1 MTQVSKKTINV
12 RGELLDLSLPRV
24 MGILNITPDSFY
36 EKSRFAS
43 ADAVLEQVGIMA
55 EDGAAFVDV
64 GGYSTRPGAKE
75 VSTEEEID
83 RIESIIEPIN
93 KYFPKLI
100 ISIDTFRSKVAKRAV
115 RKGADIINDVSGGDL
130 DADMF
135 DTVAE
140 LGVPYILMH
149 MRGTPQTMGTLTHY
163 DNLVPDILKEM
174 SRKIFALRHSGV
186 KDIIVDP
193 GFGFAKSIGQNFELL
208 GNLSAFNQLGCAV
221 LAGISRKA
229 TIYKTLNVNADEA
242 LNGTTILNT
251 IALQQGASIL
261 RVHDVRPAVE
271 AVKLWMAT
279 TGVN

>member
-75 VSTEEEID
+75 VSTEEEIE
-83 RIESIIEPIN
+83 RIESVIEPIN

-140 LGVPYILMH
+140 LGVPYVLMH

-163 DNLVPDILKEM
+163 DSLIPDILKEM
-174 SRKIFALRHSGV
+174 SRKIVALRHRGV

-229 TIYKTLNVNADEA
+229 TIYKTLNVSADEA

>member
-93 KYFPKLI
+93 KYFQTL
-100 ISIDTFRSKVAKRAV
+100 SFLSTHFVLRWQ
-115 RKGADIINDVSGGDL
+115 KG
-130 DADMF
+130 
-135 DTVAE
+135 
-140 LGVPYILMH
+140 P
-149 MRGTPQTMGTLTHY
+149 
-163 DNLVPDILKEM
+163 
-174 SRKIFALRHSGV
+174 
-186 KDIIVDP
+186 
-193 GFGFAKSIGQNFELL
+193 
-208 GNLSAFNQLGCAV
+208 
-221 LAGISRKA
+221 
-229 TIYKTLNVNADEA
+229 
-242 LNGTTILNT
+242 
-251 IALQQGASIL
+251 
-261 RVHDVRPAVE
+261 
-271 AVKLWMAT
+271 
-279 TGVN
+279 

>member
-140 LGVPYILMH
+140 LGVPYVLMH

-174 SRKIFALRHSGV
+174 SRKIFALRQRGV

-193 GFGFAKSIGQNFELL
+193 GFGFAKSIAQNFELL
-208 GNLSAFNQLGCAV
+208 GDLSAFDQLGCAV

-229 TIYKTLNVNADEA
+229 TIYKTLKVSADEA

>member
-93 KYFPKLI
+93 KYFPNLI

-163 DNLVPDILKEM
+163 DSLIPDILKEM
-174 SRKIFALRHSGV
+174 SRKIVALRHRGV

>member
-75 VSTEEEID
+75 VSTEEEMD

-115 RKGADIINDVSGGDL
+115 RKGADIINDVSGGNL

-140 LGVPYILMH
+140 LGVPYVLMH

-174 SRKIFALRHSGV
+174 SRKIFALRQRGV

-193 GFGFAKSIGQNFELL
+193 GFGFAKSIAQNFELL
-208 GNLSAFNQLGCAV
+208 GDLSAFDQLGCAV

-229 TIYKTLNVNADEA
+229 TIYKTLKVSADEA

-261 RVHDVRPAVE
+261 RVHDVRLAVE